1 LPDRVWSIRIRPM
14 RFSRVASSARIWR
27 SIPSRLSRTRRIAAH
42 CSSSSVAVVDSAA
55 MASAC
60 CLSWFLCAVASRAA
74 DMCLPVSSEA
84 EPLRQLRLI
93 KSISESAVDSS
104 RAIEAFSS
112 TPVIWLRAMSVARIS
127 TRLNAVAAITAI
139 NAKAAAWNSANP
151 SSFLPTPGRI
161 GKHFLL
167 LSARVAVAPG
177 WRLSG

>member
-1 LPDRVWSIRIRPM
+1 M
-14 RFSRVASSARIWR
+14 RFSSLASSARIWW

-42 CSSSSVAVVDSAA
+42 WSSSSVAVVDSAA

-60 CLSWFLCAVASRAA
+60 CLSWSFYAIASKTA
-74 DMCLPVSSEA
+74 DIHLPLSSEA

-93 KSISESAVDSS
+93 KSISESASDSS

-127 TRLNAVAAITAI
+127 TRLKAVAAITAI

-151 SSFLPTPGRI
+151 SSFLPTPGRM
-161 GKHFLL
+161 GNTSFCSPLGL
-167 LSARVAVAPG
+167 LSHQGGA
-177 WRLSG
+177 SQ